1 MIMTSAGQMNNELA
15 KQVYRQASRTADA
28 LVRAGKIAATD
39 RNNTW
44 AKIIVS
50 DFTRYNLQVPQ
61 AVAAKAGIE
70 TAKAATYSA
79 STTSG
84 AALAARTSVSQTTSI
99 LRGGAPV
106 TAAIF
111 IAETG
116 YTVYKYSKGD
126 IDLSEVKRRTAESAA
141 TNAGGLGGAVAGA
154 AIGSA
159 ILPGVGT
166 LIGSIIGGLGAA
178 AGASRLAKNLSN
190 KFN

>member
-1 MIMTSAGQMNNELA
+1 MVMTSVGQMNNELA

-39 RNNTW
+39 RNTTW

-70 TAKAATYSA
+70 TAKAATCSV

-84 AALAARTSVSQTTSI
+84 AVIAARTSVSQTTSI

-111 IAETG
+111 IAETS
-116 YTVYKYSKGD
+116 YTIYKYSKGD
-126 IDLSEVKRRTAESAA
+126 IDLSEVKRRTVESGA
-141 TNAGGLGGAVAGA
+141 TNVGGLSGALAGA

-166 LIGSIIGGLGAA
+166 MVGSIIGGLGAA
-178 AGASRLAKNLSN
+178 AGAGRLAKTLID